1 MSDGEE
7 CREARRLGSSWRG
20 EGGGG
25 SGGGSL
31 LKKGVGGGPVGW
43 RRLGRDIKGVM
54 VGGAALCGEYKFQ
67 VRGTASAKAL
77 RQTHTWGS
85 GWRGWG
91 AGSKDTLFCK

>member
-31 LKKGVGGGPVGW
+31 LKKGVGGGGLW
-43 RRLGRDIKGVM
+43 D
-54 VGGAALCGEYKFQ
+54 GAVWAE
-67 VRGTASAKAL
+67 T
-77 RQTHTWGS
+77 
-85 GWRGWG
+85 
-91 AGSKDTLFCK
+91 

>member
-31 LKKGVGGGPVGW
+31 LKKGVGGGACGMAPFGQRHKGGDGGW
-43 RRLGRDIKGVM
+43 SSSLRGV
-54 VGGAALCGEYKFQ
+54 Q
-67 VRGTASAKAL
+67 VPGT
-77 RQTHTWGS
+77 GN
-85 GWRGWG
+85 G
-91 AGSKDTLFCK
+91 